1 MQKSP
6 QSQWPLISFSHSNTK
21 ILLLIF
27 EVQEASDTFCCNIES
42 GWMRFK
48 TVEAVNT
55 TTFIPASELYTHNIL
70 MCMCGCIKQHVSYDT
85 LTFHCITRASVRK
98 PAS

>member
-6 QSQWPLISFSHSNTK
+6 QSQWPLISFSHPNTK
-21 ILLLIF
+21 ILLQIF
-27 EVQEASDTFCCNIES
+27 EVQEASDTF
-42 GWMRFK
+42 K
-48 TVEAVNT
+48 KVEAVNT

-85 LTFHCITRASVRK
+85 LTFITRASVRK